1 MSSGCDDNDDIDI
14 VGNSYLDHFINKYNN
29 SYADRSINFE
39 PEERAALVAT
49 GEIEETDVDHYD
61 RMTSNHC
68 GASKYNSLI
77 HKEFLSFEAK

>member
-1 MSSGCDDNDDIDI
+1 MSSGCDDNDDIEA
-14 VGNSYLDHFINKYNN
+14 NSYLDYFNRFNN